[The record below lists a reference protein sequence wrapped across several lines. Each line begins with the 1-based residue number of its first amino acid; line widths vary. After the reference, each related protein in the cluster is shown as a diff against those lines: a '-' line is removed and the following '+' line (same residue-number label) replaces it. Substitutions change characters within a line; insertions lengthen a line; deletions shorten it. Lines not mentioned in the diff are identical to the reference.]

1 MLHIINPKNVQV
13 SWANFVVF
21 LINSVAFILGVRT
34 AQEIGTLQLINQT
47 SLWFN
52 DFYKV
57 YQNDAKQTEQLEGWK
72 MYVSPAEVPP
82 GALDTLTEVANC
94 IERKC

>member
-34 AQEIGTLQLINQT
+34 AQEIGTLQLIN
-47 SLWFN
+47 
-52 DFYKV
+52 
-57 YQNDAKQTEQLEGWK
+57 
-72 MYVSPAEVPP
+72 
-82 GALDTLTEVANC
+82 
-94 IERKC
+94 